1 MLRALYSR
9 VADHDNWY
17 AYEISVWE
25 KINWQSLFI
34 LISSMKKVDHDGRLE
49 IWYNWLPQEYAS
61 VYQITHHGLES
72 SSRASINS
80 FSTNWRLDFDI
91 SSSNEIDLSNSVDI
105 MINQEWDEREVK
117 VNVIMLEYEEETR
130 SYFTTYSE
138 NHSTEILRKIFIF
151 HRQSYRAKSIFI

>member
-1 MLRALYSR
+1 MF
-9 VADHDNWY
+9 
-17 AYEISVWE
+17 IS
-25 KINWQSLFI
+25 
-34 LISSMKKVDHDGRLE
+34 ISSMKKVDHDGRLE
-49 IWYNWLPQEYAS
+49 MRYNWLPQEHASCS

-91 SSSNEIDLSNSVDI
+91 SSSNEINLSNSVDI
-105 MINQEWDEREVK
+105 LINQEWDEREVK

-138 NHSTEILRKIFIF
+138 NHSTEILGKIFIF

>member
-1 MLRALYSR
+1 MF
-9 VADHDNWY
+9 
-17 AYEISVWE
+17 IS
-25 KINWQSLFI
+25 
-34 LISSMKKVDHDGRLE
+34 ISSMKKVDHDGRLE
-49 IWYNWLPQEYAS
+49 IWYNWLPQEHASCS

-105 MINQEWDEREVK
+105 LINQEWDEREVK

-130 SYFTTYSE
+130 SYFTPNLVVLKLIRQRLWGKFSYFIVKAIERSLFLYNYKVTTSE
-138 NHSTEILRKIFIF
+138 LNTHVRNIDL
-151 HRQSYRAKSIFI
+151 

>member
-1 MLRALYSR
+1 
-9 VADHDNWY
+9 
-17 AYEISVWE
+17 
-25 KINWQSLFI
+25 
-34 LISSMKKVDHDGRLE
+34 
-49 IWYNWLPQEYAS
+49 
-61 VYQITHHGLES
+61 
-72 SSRASINS
+72 
-80 FSTNWRLDFDI
+80 
-91 SSSNEIDLSNSVDI
+91 